1 MYLSKTRIWYR
12 TFRAIIIEVSMCSV
26 YMTLIYLGVNKVYIY
41 NTSKQSVIV
50 GIALDKTYNLGGINK
65 RKRKEKNN
73 ES

>member
-1 MYLSKTRIWYR
+1 MYLSKTRIWYW
-12 TFRAIIIEVSMCSV
+12 TFRAIIIEVSRCSV

-65 RKRKEKNN
+65 GKIKEKNN
-73 ES
+73 KS